1 MLSRNDIRPEQTDM
15 LLRNGFVAISVDY
28 RLCPE
33 VTLLD
38 GPMTDVVDALAWIR
52 TVLPRITLSRQDV
65 VVDVDKV
72 VTIGWST
79 GGHLAMT
86 LAWTSLQKNIQPPA
100 AILAFYCPTDYE
112 DPFWTTPNVPAG
124 ADDASSS
131 ENSIREDPDHDNTWT
146 DALFPAPATSYS
158 IPSRKRAL
166 GGWLAPSDA
175 RSRLAVHM
183 NVHGRALNVLL
194 GPRREEAF
202 KTSWRKTMPTSPAA
216 ADVVAASPLAQIQR
230 GSYATPTF
238 LVHPRQDDLIPWQ
251 QAERTW
257 RALQAEGVDAE
268 LRILEHVPH
277 LFDIYPQHRAD
288 EAAQQAVTDGYEF
301 LAKHVGVEWR
311 G

>member
-1 MLSRNDIRPEQTDM
+1 MLSRNDIRPEQTGM

-52 TVLPRITLSRQDV
+52 TVLPKLTLSRPDV
-65 VVDVDKV
+65 VVDADKV
-72 VTIGWST
+72 VAVGWST

-86 LAWTSLQKNIQPPA
+86 LAWTSLQNKIQPPA

-131 ENSIREDPDHDNTWT
+131 ENSTRADPDHDSAWT
-146 DALFPAPATSYS
+146 DALFPSPATSYT

-194 GPRREEAF
+194 GPREDA
-202 KTSWRKTMPTSPAA
+202 WRKTMPTAPTP
-216 ADVVAASPLAQIQR
+216 ADVAGVSPLAQIQR
-230 GSYATPTF
+230 GRYATPTF

-277 LFDIYPQHRAD
+277 LFDIYPQHRAI
-288 EAAQQAVTDGYEF
+288 EAAQQAVIDRYEF
-301 LAKHVGVEWR
+301 VAKHVGVER
-311 G
+311 MD